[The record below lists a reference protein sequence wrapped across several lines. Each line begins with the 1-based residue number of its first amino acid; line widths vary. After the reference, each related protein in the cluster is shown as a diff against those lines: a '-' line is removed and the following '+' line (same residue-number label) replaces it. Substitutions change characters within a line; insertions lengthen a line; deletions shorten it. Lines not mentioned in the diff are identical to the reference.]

1 MCGITG
7 FVDLRAERTAGD
19 LSEIATRMATQ
30 LLHRGPD
37 DSGAWVEAETGVAL
51 GFRRLAI
58 IDLTPTGAQPMVSA
72 DRRFVLVFN
81 GEIYN
86 HHELRGDLERAGISL
101 RGRSDSEVLL
111 EFAARFGPAETLRR
125 ANGMFAF
132 ALWNRE
138 ERVLHLARDRMGE
151 KPLYY
156 GIVRDSLVFASEL
169 KAFRP
174 VPWFSGEVDRAALAA
189 YLRHGYVPAPWS
201 IHRGIAKLPAGT
213 HLELR
218 LDELARS
225 RRLPEPLAYW
235 TAADALAAGVADP
248 LAAGDDEAV
257 GLLDS
262 LLRDAVALR
271 MEADVPLGA
280 FLSGGIDSTTVV
292 ALMQAQSERPV
303 RTFTIGSPDAG
314 YDEAQA
320 AKAVAAHLGTDHT
333 ELYVSGDDALDV
345 VPRLP
350 ELYDEPFGDSSQIP
364 TFLVAGLARRHVTVS
379 LSGDGGD
386 ELFGGYNRYVYAPAV
401 WRRIGGVPAGLRRA
415 GGNALAV
422 APPGT
427 YDQLYRIAER
437 ALPARARQRMPG
449 DKLHKLGGV
458 LGCDGPEEIYRAL
471 VSQWPRP
478 ETLARGATEVR
489 AALPPF
495 PAEAAGRS
503 PEALAAFTRWMGH
516 ADMVTYLPDDIL
528 AKVDRASM
536 GVSLEARVPLL
547 DHRVVEFSARV
558 PMAMKVRD
566 GQGKWLLRQVLFRYV
581 PAPLVER
588 PKMGF
593 GLDVGA
599 WLRGPLRDWAEG
611 LLGEARLRDEGY
623 LEPGPIR
630 RALAEHQPGRRNN
643 AQRLWAVLMFQSW
656 LEHWSAQPV
665 ARAVTTAEP
674 ALGTAPRSGARLA

>member
-1 MCGITG
+1 MCGIAG
-7 FVDLRAERTAGD
+7 FVDLRAARTSGD
-19 LSEIATRMATQ
+19 LSEIATRMAGA
-30 LLHRGPD
+30 LVHRGPD
-37 DSGAWVEAETGVAL
+37 DAGVWVEAETGVAL

-58 IDLTPTGAQPMVSA
+58 IDLTPAGAQPMVST
-72 DRRFVLVFN
+72 DGRFVLVYN

-86 HHELRGDLERAGISL
+86 HHALRADLERAGITL
-101 RGRSDSEVLL
+101 RGRSDTEVLL

-132 ALWNRE
+132 ALWDRE
-138 ERVLHLARDRMGE
+138 HRVLHLARDRMGE

-156 GIVRDSLVFASEL
+156 GIVGDSLVFASEL
-169 KAFRP
+169 KSLRP
-174 VPWFSGEVDRAALAA
+174 VPGFTGEVDRAALAA
-189 YLRHGYVPAPWS
+189 YLRLGYVPAPWS
-201 IHRGIAKLPAGT
+201 IHRGIAKLPPGT
-213 HLELR
+213 RVEIR
-218 LDELARS
+218 LHELART
-225 RRLPEPLAYW
+225 RRLPEPVAYW
-235 TAADALAAGVADP
+235 RVADAVAAGAADP
-248 LAAGDDEAV
+248 LATGDDEAT
-257 GLLDS
+257 GRLDS

-280 FLSGGIDSTTVV
+280 FLSGGVDSTTVV

-314 YDEAQA
+314 YDEAHA

-333 ELYVSGDDALDV
+333 ELYVSGDDALEV

-350 ELYDEPFGDSSQIP
+350 TLYDEPFGDSSQIP
-364 TFLVAGLARRHVTVS
+364 TFLVSGLARRHVTVS

-415 GGNALAV
+415 AGHALAV
-422 APPGT
+422 APPRT
-427 YDQLYRIAER
+427 YDRLYQTAER

-471 VSQWPRP
+471 VSHWPQP
-478 ETLARGATEVR
+478 ETVARGATEHPAV
-489 AALPPF
+489 LPPF
-495 PAEAAGRS
+495 PLSAAGRS
-503 PEALAAFTRWMGH
+503 PAALTAFAQWMGH

-536 GVSLEARVPLL
+536 GMSLEARVPLL
-547 DHRVVEFSARV
+547 DHRVVEFAARV
-558 PMAMKVRD
+558 PTEMKVRD
-566 GQGKWLLRQVLFRYV
+566 GQSKWLLRQVLYQYV
-581 PAPLVER
+581 PAALVER

-599 WLRGPLRDWAEG
+599 WLRGPLREWAEG

-623 LEPGPIR
+623 LDPAPIR
-630 RALAEHQPGRRNN
+630 RALAEHQSGRRNQT
-643 AQRLWAVLMFQSW
+643 QRLWTVLMFQSW
-656 LEHWSAQPV
+656 LEHWSARP
-665 ARAVTTAEP
+665 
-674 ALGTAPRSGARLA
+674 

>member
-1 MCGITG
+1 MCGLAG
-7 FVDLRAERTAGD
+7 FVDLRAARTAGE
-19 LSEIATRMATQ
+19 LSEIATRMASAIV
-30 LLHRGPD
+30 HRGPD
-37 DSGAWVEAETGVAL
+37 DAGVWVEPESGVAL

-72 DRRFVLVFN
+72 DGRFVLVFN

-86 HHELRGDLERAGISL
+86 HHVLRGELERVGVAL
-101 RGRSDSEVLL
+101 RGRSDTEVLL

-156 GIVRDSLVFASEL
+156 GIVGDSLVFASEL
-169 KAFRP
+169 KSLRP
-174 VPWFSGEVDRAALAA
+174 VPGFTGEIDRGALAA
-189 YLRHGYVPAPWS
+189 YLRHAYVPAPWS

-213 HLELR
+213 RLEIR
-218 LDELARS
+218 REDLARS
-225 RRLPEPLAYW
+225 RRLPEPIAYW
-235 TAADALAAGVADP
+235 TAADAVAAGAARG
-248 LAAGDDEAV
+248 LEAGDDEAV
-257 GLLDS
+257 AELDA
-262 LLRDAVALR
+262 LLRDAVATR

-314 YDEAQA
+314 YDEAHA

-333 ELYVSGDDALDV
+333 ELYVSGDDALGV

-350 ELYDEPFGDSSQIP
+350 TLYDEPFGDASQIP
-364 TFLVAGLARRHVTVS
+364 TFLVSGLARRHVTVS

-401 WRRIGGVPAGLRRA
+401 WRRIGGMPAGLRRA
-415 GGNALAV
+415 AGHALAI
-422 APPGT
+422 AAPGT
-427 YDQLYRIAER
+427 YDRLYRAVER
-437 ALPARARQRMPG
+437 GLPARARQRMPG

-478 ETLARGATEVR
+478 ETVARGATER
-489 AALPPF
+489 AAALPAF
-495 PAEAAGRS
+495 PSEAAGRS
-503 PEALAAFTRWMGH
+503 PAAMEAFTRWMGH

-536 GVSLEARVPLL
+536 GMSLEVRVPLL
-547 DHRVVEFSARV
+547 DHRVVEFSARL

-566 GQGKWLLRQVLFRYV
+566 GRSKWLLRQVLYRYV
-581 PAPLVER
+581 PAELVER

-599 WLRGPLRDWAEG
+599 WLRGPLRDWSEE
-611 LLGEARLRDEGY
+611 LLGENRLRDEGY

-630 RALAEHQPGRRNN
+630 RALAEHQSGRRNH
-643 AQRLWAVLMFQSW
+643 AQRLWAILMFQSW
-656 LEHWSAQPV
+656 LEHWSAQP
-665 ARAVTTAEP
+665 
-674 ALGTAPRSGARLA
+674 RSGGGVR

>member
-1 MCGITG
+1 MCGIAG
-7 FVDLRAERTAGD
+7 FVDLRAARSAGE
-19 LSEIATRMATQ
+19 LSDIATRMATAII
-30 LLHRGPD
+30 HRGPD
-37 DSGAWVEAETGVAL
+37 DAGVWVEAESGVAL

-72 DRRFVLVFN
+72 DGRFVLVYN

-86 HHELRGDLERAGISL
+86 HHELRADLERAGIAL

-111 EFAARFGPAETLRR
+111 EFAARFGPAATLRR

-132 ALWNRE
+132 ALWDRE
-138 ERVLHLARDRMGE
+138 ARVLHLARDRMGE

-156 GIVRDSLVFASEL
+156 GLVGDSLVFASEL
-169 KAFRP
+169 KSLRP
-174 VPWFSGEVDRAALAA
+174 VPGFSGEIDRAALAA
-189 YLRHGYVPAPWS
+189 YLRLGYVPAPFS
-201 IHRGIAKLPAGT
+201 IHRGIGKLPAGT
-213 HLELR
+213 HLEVHL
-218 LDELARS
+218 EEFARS
-225 RRLPEPLAYW
+225 RRLPEPVAYW
-235 TAADALAAGVADP
+235 TVADAVAAGVADP
-248 LAAGDDEAV
+248 LTAGDDAAIEQ
-257 GLLDS
+257 LDW
-262 LLRDAVALR
+262 LLRDAVAMR

-280 FLSGGIDSTTVV
+280 FLSGGIDSSTVV

-314 YDEAQA
+314 YDEAHA

-333 ELYVSGDDALDV
+333 ELYVTGEDALDV

-350 ELYDEPFGDSSQIP
+350 ALYDEPFGDSSQIP
-364 TFLVAGLARRHVTVS
+364 TFLVAELARRSVTVG

-401 WRRIGGVPAGLRRA
+401 WHRIGGVPAGVRRA
-415 GGNALAV
+415 AGHALAV
-422 APPGT
+422 APPGV
-427 YDQLYRIAER
+427 YDGLYRAVER

-458 LGCDGPEEIYRAL
+458 LGCAGPEEIYRAL
-471 VSQWPRP
+471 VSQWPQP
-478 ETLARGATEVR
+478 EAVARGAIER
-489 AALPPF
+489 QAALPPF
-495 PAEAAGRS
+495 PAAGRS

-547 DHRVVEFSARV
+547 DHRVVELSARV
-558 PMAMKVRD
+558 PMGMKIRD
-566 GQGKWLLRQVLFRYV
+566 GRSKWLLRQVLYRYV
-581 PAPLVER
+581 PAELVER

-611 LLGEARLRDEGY
+611 LLGEYRLRDEGY
-623 LEPGPIR
+623 LDPAPIR
-630 RALAEHQPGRRNN
+630 AALAEHQSGRRNH

-665 ARAVTTAEP
+665 A
-674 ALGTAPRSGARLA
+674 GAR

>member
-1 MCGITG
+1 MCGIAG
-7 FVDLRAERTAGD
+7 FVDLRAARTAGE
-19 LSEIATRMATQ
+19 LSEIATRMATA

-37 DSGAWVEAETGVAL
+37 DAGVWVEPESGVAL
-51 GFRRLAI
+51 GFRRLSV

-72 DRRFVLVFN
+72 DGRFVLVFN

-86 HHELRGDLERAGISL
+86 HNVLRADLERAGVTL

-111 EFAARFGPAETLRR
+111 EFAAHFGTAETVRR

-138 ERVLHLARDRMGE
+138 QRVLHLARDRMGE

-156 GIVRDSLVFASEL
+156 GIVGDSLVFASEL
-169 KAFRP
+169 KSFRP
-174 VPWFSGEVDRAALAA
+174 APGFSGEVDRAALAA

-213 HLELR
+213 RLEIR
-218 LDELARS
+218 LQELART
-225 RRLPEPLAYW
+225 RRLPEPVAYW
-235 TAADALAAGVADP
+235 KAADAVAAGEADQ
-248 LAAGDDEAV
+248 LATGDDEAV
-257 GLLDS
+257 DLLDA

-314 YDEAQA
+314 YDEGHA

-350 ELYDEPFGDSSQIP
+350 ALYDEPFGDSSQIP
-364 TFLVAGLARRHVTVS
+364 TFLVSGLARRHVTVG

-401 WRRIGGVPAGLRRA
+401 WRRIAGLPTGLRRA
-415 GGNALAV
+415 AGHALAA
-422 APPGT
+422 APPGV
-427 YDQLYRIAER
+427 YDRLYRTAER
-437 ALPARARQRMPG
+437 ALPARARQRMAG
-449 DKLHKLGGV
+449 DKLHKLSGV
-458 LGCDGPEEIYRAL
+458 LGCTGPEEIYRAL
-471 VSQWPRP
+471 VSRWPRP
-478 ETLARGATEVR
+478 ETVARGATERLDV
-489 AALPPF
+489 LPPF
-495 PAEAAGRS
+495 PAAAAGRS
-503 PEALAAFTRWMGH
+503 PAALAAFTRWMGH
-516 ADMVTYLPDDIL
+516 ADLVTYLPDDIL

-558 PMAMKVRD
+558 PMGMKVRD
-566 GQGKWLLRQVLFRYV
+566 GRGKWLLRQVLYRYV
-581 PAPLVER
+581 PAELVER

-593 GLDVGA
+593 GLDVGT

-611 LLGEARLRDEGY
+611 LLGESRLRDEGY
-623 LEPGPIR
+623 LDPAPVR
-630 RALAEHQPGRRNN
+630 RALAEHQAGRRNH
-643 AQRLWAVLMFQSW
+643 AQRLWTVLMFQSW
-656 LEHWSAQPV
+656 LEHWS
-665 ARAVTTAEP
+665 TE
-674 ALGTAPRSGARLA
+674 